1 MCAGDEC
8 CVLVQGALSGHL
20 WSECS
25 VVIGLHSDGATE
37 PLVKLALKHKKPF
50 AVVPCCVFPNTN
62 VHRRIPD
69 PAATEASRKGGGLV
83 RTYSQ
88 FVAWLQAL
96 APDQIRRA
104 ILDFEGRNVVLYS
117 TGCS

>member
-1 MCAGDEC
+1 M
-8 CVLVQGALSGHL
+8 LVQCTISGRL

-62 VHRRIPD
+62 VHRRIAD
-69 PAATEASRKGGGLV
+69 PAVTEASRKGGGLV

-96 APDQIRRA
+96 APEQIQRA
-104 ILDFEGRNVVLYS
+104 ELDFEGRNVVLFS